1 MARNSGHYKRVGRW
15 SERSGRCSICSR
27 RNALIGKRCLFL
39 TEKKRS
45 ERGSEM
51 GLELGRRG
59 RWEGSERASK
69 QQEVAKSKGEGD
81 REKREKE
88 KGVQQKPT

>member
-1 MARNSGHYKRVGRW
+1 MERW

-59 RWEGSERASK
+59 GEKEGSERVRK
-69 QQEVAKSKGEGD
+69 QEVAKSKGEGD
-81 REKREKE
+81 RERERE
-88 KGVQQKPT
+88 EEGVQQKPT

>member
-1 MARNSGHYKRVGRW
+1 MARNSGHYKRVGRAMERW
-15 SERSGRCSICSR
+15 RERSGRCSICSR

-59 RWEGSERASK
+59 GKKEAGERVSK
-69 QQEVAKSKGEGD
+69 QEVAKSKGEGD
-81 REKREKE
+81 RERERE
-88 KGVQQKPT
+88 

>member
-1 MARNSGHYKRVGRW
+1 MERW

-59 RWEGSERASK
+59 GEKEGSERASK
-69 QQEVAKSKGEGD
+69 QEVAKSKGEGD
-81 REKREKE
+81 REKREK